1 MRQLVG
7 LVQALHRFIKEDVV
21 PILERA
27 GRTMPD
33 SRDNRGRSWSV
44 GAVLGN
50 GVIGKM
56 AEMRTGRQGEML
68 SELRTMGGD
77 KSLGGRRLPDTTLQ
91 DVATVTEE
99 ESIDHLLSSM
109 TKSYYRSKKL
119 TPTGAVRIAKK
130 AVHVV
135 MYDGQE
141 TVKSDTEREAPYI
154 RRSFQVEVG
163 NGKEKE
169 KVKEKR
175 NYWAVQVVHALL
187 TSADT
192 PINIGQRVVA
202 NGNENGAVLDLDD
215 WNNRTYRWMRPGN
228 TIKMADA
235 KHGTTVFF
243 NHQKDPYSNEAPGHY
258 AMTALKGTRK
268 DIYKETGRALGLQVS
283 SQPPAAKSDWE
294 NVGHGR
300 EVKRE
305 LWLAPTNIAKDIVQD
320 KAYKLDESYAI
331 LDEKE
336 WPTIRIVALVRQ
348 TTRYKNED
356 ARKKAHQQLAKRK
369 RENQSESGRHEQ
381 VGDQDRHYRYF
392 ILNVH
397 PNDITPLSV
406 LRLVRMMWQVE
417 VYHNH
422 LVQQMHIKA
431 GDWVRTGNGAAVVT
445 GLAAAA
451 LNLLLLFQARRLRVG
466 GYRDVLSIPQL
477 MQLFMVVIAAGSIAP
492 LLAEQER
499 STKKNSSEDLDEFSD
514 AELVEKRFNGRELE
528 LIVLAFK
535 QLLGQLVGRARDWI
549 KKVRLQ
555 WQEMANRLKGR
566 PILDH

>member
-7 LVQALHRFIKEDVV
+7 LVQAVHRFIKEDVV

-27 GRTMPD
+27 ARNMPD
-33 SRDNRGRSWSV
+33 VRDARGRSWPL
-44 GAVLGN
+44 GAILGN

-77 KSLGGRRLPDTTLQ
+77 QSLGGRRLPDTTMQ
-91 DVATVTEE
+91 GVATVTEE

-109 TKSYYRSKKL
+109 TKSFYRSKKL
-119 TPTGAVRIAKK
+119 NPTGAVRIADK

-141 TVKSDTEREAPYI
+141 TVKSATEREAPYI
-154 RRSFQVEVG
+154 RRSFKVVTG
-163 NGKEKE
+163 SGRE
-169 KVKEKR
+169 KVEEKR
-175 NYWAVQVVHALL
+175 DYWAVHIVHAVLA
-187 TSADT
+187 SADT

-202 NGNENGAVLDLDD
+202 SGDENGAVLDLDD
-215 WNNRTYRWMRPGN
+215 WNSRNYRWMRSGDV
-228 TIKMADA
+228 IKMADA

-243 NHQKDPYSNEAPGHY
+243 NHQGDPYSKEAPGHY

-268 DIYKETGRALGLQVS
+268 DIYKEAGRALGLQVS
-283 SQPPAAKSDWE
+283 YQPPAAKGDWE
-294 NVGHGR
+294 DVGHGR

-305 LWLAPTNIAKDIVQD
+305 LWLAPTNIAAGIPQD
-320 KAYKLDESYAI
+320 EAYKLDESYAI
-331 LDEKE
+331 VDEEK
-336 WPTIRIVALVRQ
+336 WSTTRIVVLVRQ
-348 TTRYKNED
+348 TTRYKNEE
-356 ARKKAHQQLAKRK
+356 ARKKAHRQLAKRK

-381 VGDQDRHYRYF
+381 VGDEDRHYRYF

-431 GDWVRTGNGAAVVT
+431 GDWVRTGNCTAVVT

-451 LNLLLLFQARRLRVG
+451 LNLLLLFQARRLREG
-466 GYRDVLSIPQL
+466 GYRDALSIPQL

-492 LLAEQER
+492 LLAEQAQ
-499 STKKNSSEDLDEFSD
+499 STKKNSSEDLDELSD
-514 AELVEKRFNGRELE
+514 VELVEKRFSGREME

-535 QLLGQLVGRARDWI
+535 QLVGRLVGLTRGFL

-555 WQEMANRLKGR
+555 MQELTNKIKGGLLFA
-566 PILDH
+566 P